1 MAEHVMAFCT
11 QCGANLTEGVQ
22 FCVQCGARQQAQSS
36 APAGPAPAPPQ
47 SRSVVKILVF
57 LLGLFA
63 LVILLVV
70 AGSVYVGYRVKR
82 KAEQLSA
89 EVKKQL
95 DQAQATA
102 EKQPSAQNQPLGR
115 TAAGQTEARSQ
126 PEQASSEQFCPALD
140 PAQSQAFQTAA
151 SASIPFKPGLT
162 LISIYTNQSLG
173 GKEVEI
179 LKTIQGI
186 EGERVTVQAGRTEP
200 GSHGTT
206 RILCIADLL
215 NSRRYETY
223 FGDSVP
229 ELIPDSTMFSTSRAV
244 FEDLKSGRA
253 AEFEYIEAVK
263 SQGGGYHFVEEE
275 KGQLSRVEPD
285 DVPYSV
291 IVNGERK
298 DLPTIHVKGGL
309 SGKAAEAYVIDD
321 PGNPIVLNWD
331 MPETNFHI
339 RYLKIN
345 FPEEKRIEQQIARTG
360 CAAVYG
366 IYFDFDSATL
376 RAESD
381 SALGEIAQ
389 AVRGNPAWKVV
400 IAGHTDNIGG
410 DAYNMT
416 LSSRRA
422 EAVKQALITRYQIPS
437 DRLSSQGFGFR
448 QPKASNDT
456 VEGRALNRR
465 VEVCRQ

>member
-1 MAEHVMAFCT
+1 MAFCT
-11 QCGANLTEGVQ
+11 QCGASLADGVQ
-22 FCVQCGARQQAQSS
+22 FCVKCGARQQAQSS
-36 APAGPAPAPPQ
+36 APASPASTGPSRAQPQ

-57 LLGLFA
+57 IVGMVAF
-63 LVILLVV
+63 VILLVV

-89 EVKKQL
+89 EVKERIA
-95 DQAQATA
+95 QAQAET
-102 EKQPSAQNQPLGR
+102 QPSAQNQPLGPR
-115 TAAGQTEARSQ
+115 AGAPTPAGSQ
-126 PEQASSEQFCPALD
+126 PEQGSSDQSCPALD
-140 PAQSQAFQTAA
+140 AAQSQAFQEAA

-162 LISIYTNQSLG
+162 LISIWSNQSLG

-186 EGERVTVQAGRTEP
+186 ESDRVTVQAVRTEP
-200 GSHGTT
+200 GSLPST

-215 NSRRYETY
+215 NARRYETY
-223 FGDSVP
+223 WADWLPQLLPG
-229 ELIPDSTMFSTSRAV
+229 STMFSVSRAV
-244 FEDLKSGRA
+244 FEDLKSRRA

-263 SQGGGYHFVEEE
+263 SQGGGYRFTPDV
-275 KGQLSRVEPD
+275 KGQLGRVEPD

-298 DLPTIHVKGGL
+298 DLPTIHVKGRLGDT
-309 SGKAAEAYVIDD
+309 ATEAYVIDD
-321 PGNPIVLNWD
+321 PANPIVLNWD

-345 FPEEKRIEQQIARTG
+345 FPEEKKIEQQIARTG

-366 IYFDFDSATL
+366 IYFDFDSATV
-376 RAESD
+376 RSESD
-381 SALGEIAQ
+381 PALSEIAQ
-389 AVRGNPAWKVV
+389 AVRENPTWKVN

-416 LSSRRA
+416 LSAHRA
-422 EAVKQALITRYQIPS
+422 EAVKQALITRYQIPG
-437 DRLSSQGFGFR
+437 DRLSSQGFGFG
-448 QPKASNDT
+448 QPKAPNDT